1 MTETEQAVWRGA
13 YDLFEW
19 NHSMPNTE
27 VCWQDFIS
35 SVTAFANEF
44 DWKNCSLA
52 HRLADAVILAVED
65 EVKLRM
71 AEESMHPMQ
80 PSLFQEDSS

>member
-1 MTETEQAVWRGA
+1 MNDKETAVWRGA

-27 VCWQDFIS
+27 ANWRDFIS

-44 DWKNCSLA
+44 DWKNCPLA

-71 AEESMHPMQ
+71 ARETMTPAQLSF
-80 PSLFQEDSS
+80 FQEDSS

>member
-1 MTETEQAVWRGA
+1 MNDKEIAVWRGA

-27 VCWQDFIS
+27 VSWQDFIS

-44 DWKNCSLA
+44 DWKNCPLA

-71 AEESMHPMQ
+71 AEESMHPAQ
-80 PSLFQEDSS
+80 LSFFQEDSS

>member
-1 MTETEQAVWRGA
+1 
-13 YDLFEW
+13 
-19 NHSMPNTE
+19 MPNTE

-44 DWKNCSLA
+44 DWKNCPLA

-80 PSLFQEDSS
+80 LSLFQEDSS

>member
-1 MTETEQAVWRGA
+1 MRRDPSSRTRSAGQGLVRARTWG
-13 YDLFEW
+13 
-19 NHSMPNTE
+19 
-27 VCWQDFIS
+27 FIS

-44 DWKNCSLA
+44 DWKTCPLA

-80 PSLFQEDSS
+80 LSLFQEDSS